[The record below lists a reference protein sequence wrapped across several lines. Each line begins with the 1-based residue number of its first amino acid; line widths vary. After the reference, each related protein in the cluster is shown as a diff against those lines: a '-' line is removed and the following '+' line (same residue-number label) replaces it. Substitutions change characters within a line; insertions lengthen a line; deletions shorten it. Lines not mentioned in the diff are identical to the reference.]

1 MHLGADCAGPRADGT
16 IRWPELRLRGC
27 FRQILTDGQ
36 GIPYGLTVMFQDRHL
51 AGGGMGEDAIFK
63 SVNIELDQFFVEL
76 DAGAAEHQPA
86 TQRPRRIIFVA
97 DDDFHD

>member
-1 MHLGADCAGPRADGT
+1 MFPPDTH
-16 IRWPELRLRGC
+16 RWPGNPIW
-27 FRQILTDGQ
+27 F
-36 GIPYGLTVMFQDRHL
+36 LTVMFQDRHL

-63 SVNIELDQFFVEL
+63 SVNIELDQFFVEF